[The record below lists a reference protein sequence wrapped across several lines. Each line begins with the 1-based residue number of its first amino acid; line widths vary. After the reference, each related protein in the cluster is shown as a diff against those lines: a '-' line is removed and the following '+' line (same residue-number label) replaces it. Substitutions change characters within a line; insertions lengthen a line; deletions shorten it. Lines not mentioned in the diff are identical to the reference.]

1 MMKKLLTV
9 LVFIGCTSKEETTQ
23 QRAEAAVKQYIRK
36 NAHDASSYKPLS
48 FGKLDS
54 IYQLD
59 SSNYEEMDLL
69 RRNVVAQYNNA
80 KSTGMSSIADSLKLE
95 LLEINN
101 GIDANSI
108 LSGLKLY
115 HVSQGKNELGEMV
128 MNRGSF
134 YLDTNFVVKDYVQT
148 EDSLLRQDN

>member
-1 MMKKLLTV
+1 MKKLLA
-9 LVFIGCTSKEETTQ
+9 LLIFIGCTNKRESLQ
-23 QRAEAAVKQYIRK
+23 QRAETAVKKYIRQ

-54 IYQLD
+54 VYTLD
-59 SSNYEEMDLL
+59 SSNYDELDML
-69 RRNVVAQYNNA
+69 RRNIVAQYNNA
-80 KSTGMSSIADSLKLE
+80 QAKGASSTADSLKRQ
-95 LLEINN
+95 LLEIDNSME
-101 GIDANSI
+101 ANKS
-108 LSGLKLY
+108 LAGLKIY

-148 EDSLLRQDN
+148 EDSLLMDKK